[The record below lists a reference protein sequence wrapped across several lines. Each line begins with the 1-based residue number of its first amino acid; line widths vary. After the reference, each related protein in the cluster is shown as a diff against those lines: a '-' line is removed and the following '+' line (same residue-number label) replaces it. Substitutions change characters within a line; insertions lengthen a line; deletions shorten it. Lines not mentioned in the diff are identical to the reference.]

1 MWRVHLECSIPI
13 LKLFADLLNK
23 GICVIMHNMIIED
36 EGDDAAAALE
46 YENMG
51 DPIQLLDPNQVAFEE
66 FIQMH
71 QQIRHRPTHE
81 QLKEDLIE
89 HQWTVKGNNNVEM

>member
-1 MWRVHLECSIPI
+1 
-13 LKLFADLLNK
+13 
-23 GICVIMHNMIIED
+23 MHNMIVDD
-36 EGDDAAAALE
+36 EGEDTTATLE
-46 YENMG
+46 FENMD
-51 DPIQLLDPNQVAFEE
+51 DPIELPDQNPATFEE

-89 HQWTVKGNNNVEM
+89 YKWTVKGNTNVGM